1 MSTISTSRK
10 HLPQQ
15 SYSESFKRMV
25 VKEYEQGKLSKD
37 AIRKKY
43 GILGKSRVLTWC
55 RKYGKLYYQDST
67 TQPQG
72 RPLKDPQKQ
81 RIKALEH
88 QLRDAQLKLIAY
100 EKLISIAEKEE
111 GICILKKDVAKQL
124 MNLHKPIQEK

>member
-1 MSTISTSRK
+1 MSTISSARK
-10 HLPQQ
+10 QRPFK

-25 VKEYEQGKLSKD
+25 VKEYEQGKLNKD
-37 AIRKKY
+37 TIQKKY
-43 GILGKSRVLTWC
+43 GIGGNSRVLTWC
-55 RKYGKLYYQDST
+55 RKYGKLYYEDS

-72 RPLKDPQKQ
+72 RPMKDPQKQ
-81 RIKALEH
+81 RIKVLEQ

-111 GICILKKDVAKQL
+111 GINILKKDVAKQL

>member
-1 MSTISTSRK
+1 MSTISSARK
-10 HLPQQ
+10 HRPLK

-25 VKEYEQGKLSKD
+25 VKEYEQGILNKD
-37 AIRKKY
+37 TIQKKY
-43 GILGKSRVLTWC
+43 GIGGNSRVLTWC

-67 TQPQG
+67 QPQG
-72 RPLKDPQKQ
+72 RPMKDPQKQ
-81 RIKALEH
+81 RIKVLEQ

-111 GICILKKDVAKQL
+111 GISILKKDVAKQL